1 VPSPTLPSQLAANAT
16 CEEHTQVRSRFQELR
31 GKGESDGCEVG
42 YTYEPV
48 APACQRLKPEGLS
61 RITHF
66 RKMLSSVLNLEPSS
80 GGLSTAALA
89 GVTALLV
96 SLALRAEAVV
106 EPGWAWSAERSA
118 IVLSGVLLVRVE
130 RMAVAASGKAPGG
143 SSYVVVKCGSALRVG
158 HGLARG
164 I

>member
-48 APACQRLKPEGLS
+48 APEGLS

-130 RMAVAASGKAPGG
+130 IMAVAASGKAPGG